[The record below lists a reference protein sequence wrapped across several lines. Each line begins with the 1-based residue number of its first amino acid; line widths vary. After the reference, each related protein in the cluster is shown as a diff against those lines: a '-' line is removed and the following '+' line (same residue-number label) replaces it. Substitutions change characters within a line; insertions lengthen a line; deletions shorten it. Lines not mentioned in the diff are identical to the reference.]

1 MSIEALML
9 DLNMNVDGPRYGMFT
24 EAGDDAVAAI
34 VRTARVLNLSWQQV
48 NDELYSLAE
57 RFPNDFAEATDTEVR
72 ECVWV
77 ALGF

>member
-9 DLNMNVDGPRYGMFT
+9 DLDMDVDGPRYGMFT
-24 EAGDDAVAAI
+24 EAGNDAVAAI
-34 VRTARVLNLSWQQV
+34 VRSARVLNLSWKQV